1 MSINLYS
8 PFWTTFLKYLAFFA
22 LGCFVTFWFRGCS
35 GSTPKPQIAKVI
47 IPEVKAKFESKKPA
61 HEPIVINANKTA
73 NMQKGKTIT
82 VENPI
87 DEKLIA
93 ENEKLKTAFA
103 KETDSLKK
111 VIAYNKAIQLNKF
124 STKFE
129 DDNLVI
135 NINGVVQGE
144 VKQITPNY
152 TIKKKEVEVPV
163 KVKETVFR
171 VLAGGAVGLNKELN
185 QAAYQLDLNFQNRKG
200 NIITAEYLKISGQ
213 EFGMVGY
220 KHSIINIKR

>member
-1 MSINLYS
+1 MPINIYN
-8 PFWTTFLKYLAFFA
+8 PFWRTLLKYLAVFA
-22 LGCFVTFWFRGCS
+22 LGCFVAFWFRGCS
-35 GSTPKPQIAKVI
+35 ESTPNPQIAKVI

-61 HEPIVINANKTA
+61 HEPIVINANNKA
-73 NMQKGKTIT
+73 NVQKGKTIT
-82 VENPI
+82 IENPI

-129 DDNLVI
+129 DENIVL

-144 VKQITPNY
+144 VKEVTPNY
-152 TIKKKEVEVPV
+152 TIKKKEFEVPV
-163 KVKETVFR
+163 KVKETVVR

-200 NIITAEYLKISGQ
+200 NIISAEYLKIGGQ

>member
-8 PFWTTFLKYLAFFA
+8 SFWKTFLKYLAVFA
-22 LGCFVTFWFRGCS
+22 LGCFVAFWFRGCS

-47 IPEVKAKFESKKPA
+47 IPEVKGVFESKEPA
-61 HEPIVINANKTA
+61 HEPVVINTNNKANV
-73 NMQKGKTIT
+73 QKGKTIT

-87 DEKLIA
+87 DGKLIA

-129 DDNLVI
+129 DENLVL

-144 VKQITPNY
+144 VKEITPGY
-152 TIKKKEVEVPV
+152 KIKEKKIEVPV
-163 KVKETVFR
+163 KPKETVFR
-171 VLAGGAVGLNKELN
+171 LLGGMELGNNTKLDGFAAKANLMLQNK
-185 QAAYQLDLNFQNRKG
+185 KG
-200 NIITAEYLKISGQ
+200 NILSGSFDTNQ
-213 EFGMVGY
+213 NIWIGY
-220 KHSIINIKR
+220 NFSIFDIKR